1 MDARSL
7 IAEHKTVSCEAIADA
22 LAARGVRTS
31 RSAVEHYLAGRRRL
45 PLWFFNHV
53 AEIVGMPADK
63 VRLGQMLIRDELQ
76 TRDAEAPAAEVAS

>member
-1 MDARSL
+1 MNARSL
-7 IAEHKTVSCEAIADA
+7 IAEHKTISCEAIADA
-22 LAARGVRTS
+22 LSARGVTTS

-76 TRDAEAPAAEVAS
+76 TRDAEAPGGVS